1 MSGQLATPEME
12 STASELPRTSKT
24 MKNGLLS
31 TDNGPML
38 CQTSDLLI
46 MENLR
51 KTQNVIIEI
60 GESTINL

>member
-38 CQTSDLLI
+38 CQTSDVVV
-46 MENLR
+46 MENLQ
-51 KTQNVIIEI
+51 KTQNFIVEI
-60 GESTINL
+60 GESTL